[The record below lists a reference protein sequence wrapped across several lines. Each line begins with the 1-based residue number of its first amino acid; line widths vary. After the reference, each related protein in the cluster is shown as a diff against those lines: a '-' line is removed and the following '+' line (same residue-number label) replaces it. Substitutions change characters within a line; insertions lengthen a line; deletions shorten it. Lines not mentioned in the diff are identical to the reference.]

1 MLLDDGN
8 CVRIRIVITDL
19 FFAMKIIIIIMAPT
33 AIPKNTPIDI
43 APTIPKI
50 TTDSAQALR
59 ALRYLIR

>member
-50 TTDSAQALR
+50 TTDS
-59 ALRYLIR
+59 